1 MGDALLLQRRRFVEL
16 VLQLPLRPAGVRYAF
31 LSSSSPL
38 EVASS
43 QI

>member
-16 VLQLPLRPAGVRYAF
+16 VLQLSLRPASVRYAF
-31 LSSSSPL
+31 LSSSSPF
-38 EVASS
+38 EVTPS

>member
-16 VLQLPLRPAGVRYAF
+16 VLQLSLRPAGVRYVF

-38 EVASS
+38 K
-43 QI
+43 